1 VGIGVGYVFAPVQ
14 HRQRAGVVFALGVRV
29 ASFQGR
35 AGVTPRK
42 AVERE
47 DDSMD
52 RKLLVLA
59 ALGVSVAGCGAPATN
74 NAAFNEAAAMNTP
87 VESPPP
93 ADNAADMNAA
103 APADNAANA
112 ATP

>member
-1 VGIGVGYVFAPVQ
+1 
-14 HRQRAGVVFALGVRV
+14 
-29 ASFQGR
+29 
-35 AGVTPRK
+35 
-42 AVERE
+42 
-47 DDSMD
+47 MD
-52 RKLLVLA
+52 RKFLLLA
-59 ALGVSVAGCGAPATN
+59 VVGVSLAGCGGSPATN

-103 APADNAANA
+103 APADNATNA

>member
-1 VGIGVGYVFAPVQ
+1 MFASRVGLRRFKVGQA
-14 HRQRAGVVFALGVRV
+14 RV
-29 ASFQGR
+29 N
-35 AGVTPRK
+35 PRK

-47 DDSMD
+47 DESMD

-59 ALGVSVAGCGAPATN
+59 ALGVSLAGCGNSSTTN

-93 ADNAADMNAA
+93 ADNAADAANAA
-103 APADNAANA
+103 APADNATNA

>member
-1 VGIGVGYVFAPVQ
+1 
-14 HRQRAGVVFALGVRV
+14 
-29 ASFQGR
+29 
-35 AGVTPRK
+35 
-42 AVERE
+42 
-47 DDSMD
+47 MD

-59 ALGVSVAGCGAPATN
+59 VLGVSLAGCGSSSSTN

-93 ADNAADMNAA
+93 ADNAANMASNAA
-103 APADNAANA
+103 APADNATNA

>member
-1 VGIGVGYVFAPVQ
+1 
-14 HRQRAGVVFALGVRV
+14 
-29 ASFQGR
+29 
-35 AGVTPRK
+35 
-42 AVERE
+42 
-47 DDSMD
+47 MD

-59 ALGVSVAGCGAPATN
+59 VLGVSLAGCGSSSTTN

-87 VESPPP
+87 AESPPP

-103 APADNAANA
+103 VPADNAANA